1 MATITHVV
9 TVAAYTEGNRFL
21 IDGAKHPNL
30 FFARGNTYVFDVSDA
45 SVSGHPLKF
54 STTLNGTHASGSA
67 FTTGVTDSGTAGTSS
82 ATVTLVCDGDTPDLL
97 HLYCGS
103 HSGMMGTTAS
113 IKTSGV
119 ILTAHTTDAHAV
131 DAHAV
136 DAFATNVAIFS
147 NTLAR
152 EVPTKIESI
161 VTALKTHTNT
171 ELGDIGTYLNTEMD
185 DIETF
190 LNTEMGDITTYIN
203 TSLNSIVTELT
214 ELAGNIAK
222 EQVEFEAA
230 YDAAFATLQTNLG
243 TYTQDVNSYTQ
254 AQIQDL
260 MFTGAISSSNI
271 SYDSDGRLSSILSN
285 GKLTWNITYDSDGY
299 LDGFKENVTIG
310 GQIFTKTY
318 TVNVDSGTGE
328 ITNIEEV

>member
-30 FFARGNTYVFDVSDA
+30 FFARGNTYVFDVSNA

-82 ATVTLVCDGDTPDLL
+82 ATVTLVCDGNTPDLL

-119 ILTAHTTDAHAV
+119 ILTDHTT

-136 DAFATNVAIFS
+136 DAFATNVSIFS

-161 VTALKTHTNT
+161 ATALKTHTNT
-171 ELGDIGTYLNTEMD
+171 ELG

-203 TSLNSIVTELT
+203 TSLNSILT
-214 ELAGNIAK
+214 ELNEMAGNIAK
-222 EQVEFEAA
+222 EQVEFESA

-285 GKLTWNITYDSDGY
+285 GKLTWNITYDADGY

>member
-1 MATITHVV
+1 MATITHTV
-9 TVAAYTEGNRFL
+9 TVANYTEGNRFL

-30 FFARGNTYVFDVSDA
+30 FFARGNTYVFDVSDS

-54 STTLNGTHASGSA
+54 SETLNGTHASGSE
-67 FTTGVTDSGTAGTSS
+67 FTTGVTASGTAGASG
-82 ATVTLVCDGDTPDLL
+82 ATVTLVCDDTTPDLL

-103 HSGMMGTTAS
+103 HSGMMGTTAT
-113 IKTSGV
+113 IKISGV
-119 ILTAHTTDAHAV
+119 VLTDHTVDTHAV
-131 DAHAV
+131 DT
-136 DAFATNVAIFS
+136 FSTNVAIFS

-161 VTALKTHTNT
+161 ATALKTHTNT
-171 ELGDIGTYLNTEMD
+171 ELGDIQ
-185 DIETF
+185 TF
-190 LNTEMGDITTYIN
+190 LNTEMGDLTTYIN
-203 TSLNSIVTELT
+203 TSLNSILT
-214 ELAGNIAK
+214 ELNEMAGNIAK
-222 EQVEFEAA
+222 NQVEFEAA
-230 YDAAFATLQTNLG
+230 YDTAFSELQTNLG
-243 TYTQDVNSYTQ
+243 NYTQDVNSYTQ

-285 GKLTWNITYDSDGY
+285 GKLTWNITYDGDGY
-299 LDGFKENVTIG
+299 LDGFKENVEIG
-310 GQIFTKTY
+310 GQTFTKTY

>member
-9 TVAAYTEGNRFL
+9 TVASYTEGNRFL

-30 FFARGNTYVFDVSDA
+30 FFARGNTYVFDVSDS

-82 ATVTLVCDGDTPDLL
+82 ATVTLVCDGNTPDLL

-119 ILTAHTTDAHAV
+119 ILTDHTTDS
-131 DAHAV
+131 HAV
-136 DAFATNVAIFS
+136 DAFATNVSIFS

-161 VTALKTHTNT
+161 ATALKTHTNT
-171 ELGDIGTYLNTEMD
+171 ELGDIQ
-185 DIETF
+185 TF

-203 TSLNSIVTELT
+203 TSLNSILTELN

-222 EQVEFEAA
+222 EQVEFESA